1 MMSFEEEYKIH
12 VEIEAESMADDIKD
26 NVTLPNWLN
35 QEDEKSHINVSK
47 VLQEA
52 LMAKLGVSR

>member
-1 MMSFEEEYKIH
+1 MMSFEEEYKLH

-35 QEDEKSHINVSK
+35 QEEEKSHINVSK

>member
-35 QEDEKSHINVSK
+35 QEEEKSYINVSK

>member
-35 QEDEKSHINVSK
+35 QEEEKSHINVSK